1 MADRLR
7 TISGSTGLLIG
18 VIVVSLLIRTAWI
31 EQPCHSPC
39 RSVADHLLVFDESYY
54 VPAARVIAGLRPLP
68 GQQYATAPSGDDPNS
83 EHPQLVKLVI
93 AAGIEV
99 LGDGPLAW
107 RLGSIL
113 AGTLAILGMFALVG
127 AAGGGKV
134 TATVA
139 ATLMAAD
146 NLMIV
151 HGRIATLDAYVL
163 AAMVWSVALY
173 LRGRWLVAGAV
184 LGVGACV
191 KLVAPYALAVVA
203 VLELLRVGA
212 LGVADRRAALRSL
225 AGMAAATVV
234 VGLGLLQALD
244 LVAPPYDPQT
254 GRLVG
259 GGALGH
265 LAHMLS
271 YAAAQVSP
279 HGPRGIAS
287 YPWSWLLDLKP
298 IVYLNINPAEPTPGL
313 TGDHPAVHF
322 LGMISPPILLAGLP
336 ALAWIGWS
344 LVRGRARP
352 GGEAP
357 RLALAWF
364 IGTFLPF
371 AALSLLLQRT
381 SYLYY
386 MVVVMPGVYA
396 AAALVVVPLA
406 RRHRRSVAV
415 WAFLVVAAAAIMY
428 PFTPL
433 P

>member
-7 TISGSTGLLIG
+7 TVSGSTGLLVG
-18 VIVVSLLIRTAWI
+18 VIVLSLLIRTAWI

-39 RSVADHLLVFDESYY
+39 RSAADHLLVFDESYY

-68 GQQYATAPSGDDPNS
+68 GQRYAAAPSGDDPNS
-83 EHPQLVKLVI
+83 EHPQLAKLAI
-93 AAGIEV
+93 AAAIEV

-113 AGTLAILGMFALVG
+113 AGAVAILGMFALIR
-127 AAGGGKV
+127 AAGGDREP
-134 TATVA
+134 AMVA
-139 ATLMAAD
+139 AALMAAD

-151 HGRIATLDAYVL
+151 HGRIATLDVYVL
-163 AAMVWSVALY
+163 AAMIWSVTLY
-173 LRGRWLVAGAV
+173 LRGRLLLAGAV

-191 KLVAPYALAVVA
+191 KLVAPYALVVVA
-203 VLELLRVGA
+203 VLELLRVGG
-212 LGVADRRAALRSL
+212 LGAGDRRSALRSL
-225 AGMAAATVV
+225 AAMAAATAV
-234 VGLGLLQALD
+234 VGLALLQVLD
-244 LVAPPYDPQT
+244 LVAPPYDPAT
-254 GRLVG
+254 GRLVA
-259 GGALGH
+259 GGAVGH
-265 LAHMLS
+265 LSHMLS

-287 YPWSWLLDLKP
+287 YPWAWLLDLKP
-298 IVYLNINPAEPTPGL
+298 IVYLNINPSQPAPGL
-313 TGDHPAVHF
+313 TGDSPAVHF
-322 LGMISPPILLAGLP
+322 LGMISPPILLVGLP
-336 ALAWIGWS
+336 ALAWIGWR
-344 LVRGRARP
+344 LVRGRDAL

-406 RRHRRSVAV
+406 RRYRRSVAL
-415 WAFLVVAAAAIMY
+415 WAFLVVAAAAVMY
-428 PFTPL
+428 PLTPL